1 MSFDSYWI
9 DREDDSDVS
18 HFGVKGMKWG
28 VRRKEARAAA
38 TAVDKAIKKKY
49 KDVKA
54 KHQLGMA
61 SDAQL
66 RAAKNAKAANRLS
79 RYQMSKTDRGR
90 YILARQ
96 AHDKATAQKVLR
108 RAGAKRLATAAVGMA
123 ATVGMALLANRLNA
137 PVTVMYRIQK

>member
-1 MSFDSYWI
+1 MSSYWTV
-9 DREDDSDVS
+9 DDDSDDLS

-96 AHDKATAQKVLR
+96 AHDKAAAQKVLR

>member
-1 MSFDSYWI
+1 MSSYWTV
-9 DREDDSDVS
+9 DDDSDDLS

-96 AHDKATAQKVLR
+96 AHDKAAAQKVLR

-123 ATVGMALLANRLNA
+123 ATVGMALLADRLKA

>member
-1 MSFDSYWI
+1 MSSYWTV
-9 DREDDSDVS
+9 DDDSDDLS

-49 KDVKA
+49 KDVKS
-54 KHQLGMA
+54 KHKLGMA
-61 SDAQL
+61 SDAPL

-90 YILARQ
+90 YILARH
-96 AHDKATAQKVLR
+96 AHDKAAAQKVLR